1 MTRNV
6 SDIYQDLIDLSNE
19 LEDFAN
25 AGRITMST
33 DNWNKDHQETGP
45 AVRQALSALQVAI
58 DNTRWMET
66 LPSAEPAATE
76 GS

>member
-6 SDIYQDLIDLSNE
+6 SDIYQDLINLSNE

-33 DNWNKDHQETGP
+33 DDWNQDYRNTKP
-45 AVRQALSALQVAI
+45 AVAQALSALQVAI
-58 DNTRWMET
+58 DSTRWMET
-66 LPSAEPAATE
+66 LPSADPTAAT
-76 GS
+76 

>member
-25 AGRITMST
+25 AGRITMSA
-33 DNWNKDHQETGP
+33 DSWNKDHQETLP
-45 AVRQALSALQVAI
+45 AVRQTINALQVAI

-66 LPSAEPAATE
+66 LPSAEPTAHE
-76 GS
+76 GP

>member
-6 SDIYQDLIDLSNE
+6 SDIYQELVDLSNE
-19 LEDFAN
+19 LEDLAR

-33 DNWNKDHQETGP
+33 DAWNKDHQETLP
-45 AVRQALSALQVAI
+45 AVRQTINALQVAI

-66 LPSAEPAATE
+66 LPPAEPTAHE